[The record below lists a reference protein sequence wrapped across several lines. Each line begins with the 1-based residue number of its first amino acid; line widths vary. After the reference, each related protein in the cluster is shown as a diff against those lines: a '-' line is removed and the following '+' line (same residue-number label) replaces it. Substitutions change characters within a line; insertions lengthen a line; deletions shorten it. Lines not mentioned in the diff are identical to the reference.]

1 MTRTIRRIQNSHA
14 QDGESNSLF
23 RAQTSLL
30 RRPFWTTP
38 RSRTQGE
45 DTFSTELAYRL
56 ICCTASI
63 TCSSNIDDIPQLG
76 AAAGPGV
83 LVADGVFGDVV
94 DGLVKCC
101 VVVPP
106 VAVWIQ
112 QRRKRTSVAGI
123 TDVLVVMLV
132 VLRRAKVI
140 QAAD

>member
-1 MTRTIRRIQNSHA
+1 MRQSKSDA
-14 QDGESNSLF
+14 QDGELNSLF

-30 RRPFWTTP
+30 RRPFWTTA
-38 RSRTQGE
+38 RSRTQGD
-45 DTFSTELAYRL
+45 DTFPTELAYWL

-63 TCSSNIDDIPQLG
+63 TCSSNIDDMPQLG

-83 LVADGVFGDVV
+83 SVADGVFGDVV

-101 VVVPP
+101 VVMPP

-112 QRRKRTSVAGI
+112 QWRKTTSVADR
-123 TDVLVVMLV
+123 TDVLVVILV
-132 VLRRAKVI
+132 VLRRAKVV